1 MSDRRDKRINIR
13 LTQDEY
19 DIISK
24 RAKDAD
30 LNITSY
36 IIKSCLGKQIFVIDG
51 LDELNRQHR
60 ALGNNI
66 NQIARLSNSGQI
78 QAVNM
83 GEFLSEYNA
92 IGKSIINL
100 LERRR
105 WR

>member
-36 IIKSCLGKQIFVIDG
+36 IIKSCLGKQI
-51 LDELNRQHR
+51 
-60 ALGNNI
+60 LGNNI
-66 NQIARLSNSGQI
+66 NQIARLANSGQI

-83 GEFLSEYNA
+83 GEFLTEYNA
-92 IGKSIINL
+92 IGKSIIDL